1 MTFEPL
7 IPLWVTLALASAAI
21 IAALRSH
28 PMWSATLVLRLGLIA
43 LITMM
48 LGNPVREVEQ
58 PVTRKPTLLLVAD
71 SSGSMATAD
80 GPGNSARF
88 AQARVVCAQLAAE
101 LGDLY
106 QITQAGFAHQLQ
118 APMPDQTTG
127 DTDFSGLTSLV
138 AQAPKPAAVVFV
150 SDGADWRHSDPDGEL
165 ARARITVHTLGVGDQ
180 RPTTN
185 LALRLE
191 VASPTVFPGQEL
203 PMTVTIAASPDLR
216 GRRVKLE
223 VDTISDVGPN
233 IPLSRQ
239 EVTLDAMVRVPLVD
253 TPSGQKSGRLWRARI
268 APLPGELTKDDNQD
282 FASAQVVDKSVRV
295 LVFEG
300 QPYWDTTYAV
310 RAWRRDR
317 QLDVAT
323 AFGVG
328 KRTWRA
334 GNAAPDHL
342 DAAALKGVDVVVLGQ
357 ALDRLGSNGDTAR
370 ILHEFVDHGGG
381 VVLLG
386 PGKRLGGALEELD
399 PIDARGA
406 LKTVEIT
413 SADASIPGLLP
424 NNTRLSVRTAQ
435 NGLLKPQ
442 ARVLLGSRDQPLIA
456 SRHIG
461 GGWVCSVNMEGVW
474 GWNISGQGREVGE
487 RFWRQVLRTLT
498 NAPMGNLRAERMRVA
513 VGEEL
518 VVWLQPDAAHLP
530 VRLVYP
536 DGKVQELAVTDDTMR
551 ARLERPGLY
560 RIERGNDR
568 LTVVATLEVR
578 EQLEIARDDARLMRL
593 AAATGGEFADAAD
606 TKRLVTRLRSART
619 LAGTVQRP
627 EPLITDSLWFMVAL
641 VMAGLEW
648 CLRRRRG
655 LV

>member
-1 MTFEPL
+1 VSWEPL
-7 IPLWVTLALASAAI
+7 VPVWLTLLLAGGAGL
-21 IAALRSH
+21 AALRSH
-28 PMWSATLVLRLGLIA
+28 PSWSATVVLRLGLIT
-43 LITMM
+43 LIAIM

-58 PVTRKPTLLLVAD
+58 PVSRKPTLLLVAD

-80 GPGNSARF
+80 GPGNAARF

-106 QITQAGFAHQLQ
+106 QITQAGFSHQLQ
-118 APMPDQTTG
+118 VPMPDQTTS
-127 DTDFSGLTSLV
+127 DTDFSGLSALV

-165 ARARITVHTLGVGDQ
+165 VRARITMHTLGVGDQ

-223 VDTISDVGPN
+223 VDTIGERGQAV
-233 IPLSRQ
+233 PLSRQ

-268 APLPGELTKDDNQD
+268 APLPGELTADDNQD
-282 FASAQVVDKSVRV
+282 FAAAQVVDKSVRV

-300 QPYWDTTYAV
+300 QPYWDTTFAV

-342 DAAALKGVDVVVLGQ
+342 EAEALQGVDVVVLGQ
-357 ALDRLGSNGDTAR
+357 ALDRLAANGDTAR
-370 ILHEFVDHGGG
+370 VLREFVDRGGG

-386 PGKRLGGALEELD
+386 PGRRLGGALDMLD
-399 PIDARGA
+399 PIAAGGPLTPVA
-406 LKTVEIT
+406 IT
-413 SADASIPGLLP
+413 NADAGIPGLLP
-424 NNTRLSVRTAQ
+424 KDARLAVRTAT
-435 NGLLKPQ
+435 GGVLKPQ

-456 SRHIG
+456 SRHSG
-461 GGWVCSVNMEGVW
+461 GGWVCSVNLEGVW
-474 GWNISGQGREVGE
+474 SWNIGGQGREVGE

-498 NAPMGNLRAERMRVA
+498 NAPMGSLRAERMRMG

-518 VVWLQPDAAHLP
+518 VVWLQPDAGHQP
-530 VRLVYP
+530 VRLLHP
-536 DGKVQELAVTDDTMR
+536 DGKVQELAVADDTVR

-560 RIERGNDR
+560 RIERGNDH

-593 AAATGGEFADAAD
+593 AATTGGEFADAAD
-606 TKRLVTRLRSART
+606 TGRLVTRLRTART
-619 LAGTVQRP
+619 LSGTVQRP
-627 EPLITDSLWFMVAL
+627 EPLITDSLWFLAAL
-641 VMAGLEW
+641 VLAGLEW
-648 CLRRRRG
+648 WLRRRRG